1 MPAHAPKTSQE
12 EQVRALAYQFW
23 IEEGRPEGRAE
34 IHWQRALER
43 VSAVSIPDVTPV
55 VEAPAPVKTPAAR
68 KAAVKAAPGK
78 KAPAKKAAPKK
89 A

>member
-34 IHWQRALER
+34 IHWQRALDR
-43 VSAVSIPDVTPV
+43 VTTATIPDVTPV
-55 VEAPAPVKTPAAR
+55 VEAPAPVKTAAVK
-68 KAAVKAAPGK
+68 KAAVKTAPAK

>member
-34 IHWQRALER
+34 IHLQRALER

-55 VEAPAPVKTPAAR
+55 VEAPAPVKKVAVK
-68 KAAVKAAPGK
+68 KAAAK
-78 KAPAKKAAPKK
+78 KTPAKKASAKK

>member
-55 VEAPAPVKTPAAR
+55 VEAPAPVKKPVVK
-68 KAAVKAAPGK
+68 KAAV
-78 KAPAKKAAPKK
+78 KKAAPKK
-89 A
+89 S